1 MKRLESLLYLA
12 SSRLLGIAA
21 LPLLPAETQLYF
33 ALLSLTLAA
42 SLQTWGGRR
51 LP

>member
-1 MKRLESLLYLA
+1 MKRLESLLYVA
-12 SSRLLGIAA
+12 SSRLLGLAA

-42 SLQTWGGRR
+42 SLQTLGGRR